1 MNNSQKMDRHGPIDR
16 TRSREVEPQFAMTFM
31 GSLLALLIIILV
43 CVIIWMWIRCIRGV
57 REEYF
62 NKRENLQHRSG
73 QNDSFLERSSED
85 IESGNPMTY
94 YPHFLTIRHSALVF

>member
-1 MNNSQKMDRHGPIDR
+1 MDRHGPIDR

-43 CVIIWMWIRCIRGV
+43 SVIIWMWIRCIRGV

-62 NKRENLQHRSG
+62 NKRENLQYRSG
-73 QNDSFLERSSED
+73 QKGSFSATSNED

-94 YPHFLTIRHSALVF
+94 YPHFLTIRHSALTF

>member
-1 MNNSQKMDRHGPIDR
+1 MDRHGPIDR

-62 NKRENLQHRSG
+62 NKRENLQYRSR
-73 QNDSFLERSSED
+73 QNASFSATSNED

-94 YPHFLTIRHSALVF
+94 YPHFLTIRHSALTF